1 MKKRDLER
9 KTDVT
14 TKPHTRRPVWEAT
27 AFLDGKFWIIEI
39 PAIDGITQ
47 ARSVK
52 EIDVMVRDLISIMTE
67 TEPDSFDVNMK
78 LLLPDDVAA
87 TLKRAGELRDIAD
100 SARKEAAA
108 ESRRA
113 AKALRAS
120 GLTVRDIGAALGV
133 SFQRAHQ
140 LVKG

>member
-1 MKKRDLER
+1 MK
-9 KTDVT
+9 
-14 TKPHTRRPVWEAT
+14 RRVWQAT
-27 AFLDGKFWIIEI
+27 ARQVGKFWYIQIE
-39 PAIDGITQ
+39 GLRGSTQ
-47 ARSVK
+47 GRSVK
-52 EIDVMVRDLISIMTE
+52 EIDVMARDYISIMTE
-67 TEPDSFDVNMK
+67 TEPDSFDVNME

-100 SARKEAAA
+100 NARKEAAA

-120 GLTVRDIGAALGV
+120 GLTVRDIGAALGI

>member
-1 MKKRDLER
+1 V
-9 KTDVT
+9 KT
-14 TKPHTRRPVWEAT
+14 KVWNAS
-27 AFLDGKFWIIEI
+27 ARQVGKFWYIKIV
-39 PAIDGITQ
+39 GLGGSTQ

-52 EIDVMVRDLISIMTE
+52 EIDVMVRDYISIMTE
-67 TEPDSFDVNMK
+67 TEPDSFDVTMQ

-100 SARKEAAA
+100 SARKEAAI

-120 GLTVRDIGAALGV
+120 GLTVRDIGAALGI

>member
-1 MKKRDLER
+1 VTKK
-9 KTDVT
+9 
-14 TKPHTRRPVWEAT
+14 VWNAS
-27 AFLDGKFWIIEI
+27 ARQVGKFWYIQV
-39 PAIDGITQ
+39 DGLSGSTQ
-47 ARSVK
+47 GRSVK
-52 EIDVMVRDLISIMTE
+52 EIDVMVRDYISIMTE
-67 TEPDSFDVNMK
+67 TEPDSFDVNMQ

-100 SARKEAAA
+100 NARKEAAV

-120 GLTVRDIGAALGV
+120 GLTVRDIGAALGI

>member
-1 MKKRDLER
+1 VTKK
-9 KTDVT
+9 
-14 TKPHTRRPVWEAT
+14 VWNAS
-27 AFLDGKFWIIEI
+27 ARQVGKFWYIQV
-39 PAIDGITQ
+39 DGLSGSTQ
-47 ARSVK
+47 GRSVK
-52 EIDVMVRDLISIMTE
+52 EIDLMVRDYITIMTE
-67 TEPDSFDVNMK
+67 TEPDSFDVNMQ

-100 SARKEAAA
+100 NARKEAAV

-120 GLTVRDIGAALGV
+120 GLTVRDIGAALGI

>member
-1 MKKRDLER
+1 MKTAENPGLKRR
-9 KTDVT
+9 
-14 TKPHTRRPVWEAT
+14 VWDAT
-27 AFLDGKFWIIEI
+27 AFLDDKFWVIEV
-39 PAIDGITQ
+39 PAIRRTTQ

-67 TEPDSFDVNMK
+67 TGPDSFDVNMQ

-100 SARKEAAA
+100 NARKEAAI

-120 GLTVRDIGAALGV
+120 GLTVRDIGAALGI

>member
-1 MKKRDLER
+1 MTKK
-9 KTDVT
+9 
-14 TKPHTRRPVWEAT
+14 VWNAS
-27 AFLDGKFWIIEI
+27 ARQVGKFWYIQV
-39 PAIDGITQ
+39 DGLSGSTQ
-47 ARSVK
+47 GRSVK
-52 EIDVMVRDLISIMTE
+52 EIDLMVRDYITIMTE
-67 TEPDSFDVNMK
+67 TEPDSFDVNMQ

-100 SARKEAAA
+100 NARKEAAV

-120 GLTVRDIGAALGV
+120 GLTVRDIGAALGI

>member
-1 MKKRDLER
+1 MK
-9 KTDVT
+9 
-14 TKPHTRRPVWEAT
+14 TKVWNAS
-27 AFLDGKFWIIEI
+27 ARQVGKFWYIKIV
-39 PAIDGITQ
+39 GLGGSTQ

-52 EIDVMVRDLISIMTE
+52 EIDVMVRDYISIMTE
-67 TEPDSFDVNMK
+67 TEPDSFDVTMQ

-100 SARKEAAA
+100 SARKEAAI

-120 GLTVRDIGAALGV
+120 GLTVRDIGAALGI

>member
-1 MKKRDLER
+1 MKKTEW
-9 KTDVT
+9 K
-14 TKPHTRRPVWEAT
+14 AT
-27 AFLDGKFWIIEI
+27 ARQVGKFWYIQV
-39 PAIDGITQ
+39 DGLGGSTQ
-47 ARSVK
+47 GRSVK
-52 EIDVMVRDLISIMTE
+52 EIDLMVRDYISIMTD
-67 TEPDSFDVNMK
+67 TAPDSFDVTMQ
-78 LLLPDDVAA
+78 LVLPDDVAA

-100 SARKEAAA
+100 NARREAAV

-120 GLTVRDIGAALGV
+120 GLTVRDIGAALGI

>member
-1 MKKRDLER
+1 
-9 KTDVT
+9 
-14 TKPHTRRPVWEAT
+14 
-27 AFLDGKFWIIEI
+27 
-39 PAIDGITQ
+39 
-47 ARSVK
+47 
-52 EIDVMVRDLISIMTE
+52 MVRDLISIMTE

>member
-1 MKKRDLER
+1 VKKN
-9 KTDVT
+9 
-14 TKPHTRRPVWEAT
+14 VWNAS
-27 AFLDGKFWIIEI
+27 ARQVGKFWYIKV
-39 PAIDGITQ
+39 DGLGGSSQ

-52 EIDVMVRDLISIMTE
+52 EIDLMVRDYISIMTE
-67 TEPDSFDVNMK
+67 TEPDSFEVNMQ

-100 SARKEAAA
+100 NARKEAAI

-120 GLTVRDIGAALGV
+120 GLTVRDIGAALGI

>member
-1 MKKRDLER
+1 MTISA
-9 KTDVT
+9 KTQT
-14 TKPHTRRPVWEAT
+14 QRRVWEAT
-27 AFLDGKFWIIEI
+27 AFPDGKFWIIEI
-39 PAIDGITQ
+39 PDIDGMTQ

-67 TEPDSFDVNMK
+67 TEPDSFDVNMQ

-100 SARKEAAA
+100 SARKEAAI

-120 GLTVRDIGAALGV
+120 GLTVRDIGAALGI

>member
-1 MKKRDLER
+1 MWNASARQ
-9 KTDVT
+9 V
-14 TKPHTRRPVWEAT
+14 
-27 AFLDGKFWIIEI
+27 GKFWYIQV
-39 PAIDGITQ
+39 DGLSGSTQ
-47 ARSVK
+47 GRSVK
-52 EIDVMVRDLISIMTE
+52 EIDVMVRDYISIMTE
-67 TEPDSFDVNMK
+67 TEPDSFDVNMQ

-100 SARKEAAA
+100 NARKEAAV

-120 GLTVRDIGAALGV
+120 GLTVRDIGAALGI

>member
-1 MKKRDLER
+1 MKK
-9 KTDVT
+9 K
-14 TKPHTRRPVWEAT
+14 VWNAS
-27 AFLDGKFWIIEI
+27 ARQVGKFWYIKVE
-39 PAIDGITQ
+39 GLGGSTQ
-47 ARSVK
+47 GRTVK
-52 EIDVMVRDLISIMTE
+52 EIDVMVRDYISIMTE
-67 TEPDSFDVNMK
+67 TEPDSFDVNMQ

-100 SARKEAAA
+100 NARKEAAI

-120 GLTVRDIGAALGV
+120 GLTVRDIGAALGI

>member
-1 MKKRDLER
+1 MK
-9 KTDVT
+9 
-14 TKPHTRRPVWEAT
+14 TKVWNAS
-27 AFLDGKFWIIEI
+27 ARQVGKFWYIKIV
-39 PAIDGITQ
+39 GLGGSTQ

-52 EIDVMVRDLISIMTE
+52 EIDVMVRDYISIMTE
-67 TEPDSFDVNMK
+67 TEADSFDVTMQ

-100 SARKEAAA
+100 NARKEAAI

-120 GLTVRDIGAALGV
+120 GLTVRDIGAALGI

>member
-1 MKKRDLER
+1 MTISA
-9 KTDVT
+9 KTQT
-14 TKPHTRRPVWEAT
+14 QRRVWEAT
-27 AFLDGKFWIIEI
+27 AFPDGKFWIIEI
-39 PAIDGITQ
+39 PAIDGMTQ

-52 EIDVMVRDLISIMTE
+52 EIDVMVRDYISIMTE
-67 TEPDSFDVNMK
+67 TEPDSFDVNMQ

-100 SARKEAAA
+100 NARKEAAV

-120 GLTVRDIGAALGV
+120 GLTVRDIGAALGI

>member
-1 MKKRDLER
+1 MTIIE
-9 KTDVT
+9 
-14 TKPHTRRPVWEAT
+14 KPHTRRPVWEAT

-52 EIDVMVRDLISIMTE
+52 EIDVMVRDYISIMTE
-67 TEPDSFDVNMK
+67 TAPDSFDVNMR

-100 SARKEAAA
+100 NARKEAAA

-140 LVKG
+140 LVKS

>member
-1 MKKRDLER
+1 V
-9 KTDVT
+9 KT
-14 TKPHTRRPVWEAT
+14 KVWNAS
-27 AFLDGKFWIIEI
+27 ARQVGKFWYIKIV
-39 PAIDGITQ
+39 GLGGSTQ

-52 EIDVMVRDLISIMTE
+52 EIDVMVRDYISIMTE
-67 TEPDSFDVNMK
+67 TEADSFDVTMQ

-100 SARKEAAA
+100 NARKEAAI

-120 GLTVRDIGAALGV
+120 GLTVRDIGAALGI

>member
-1 MKKRDLER
+1 
-9 KTDVT
+9 VT
-14 TKPHTRRPVWEAT
+14 IIENPQTRRPTWEAT

-39 PAIDGITQ
+39 PTIDGITQ

-67 TEPDSFDVNMK
+67 TEPDSFDINMQ

-100 SARKEAAA
+100 NARKEAAI

-120 GLTVRDIGAALGV
+120 GLTVRDIGAALGI

-140 LVKG
+140 LIKR

>member
-1 MKKRDLER
+1 V
-9 KTDVT
+9 KT
-14 TKPHTRRPVWEAT
+14 KVWNAS
-27 AFLDGKFWIIEI
+27 ARQVGKFWYIKIV
-39 PAIDGITQ
+39 GLGGSTQ

-52 EIDVMVRDLISIMTE
+52 EIDVMVRDYISIMTE
-67 TEPDSFDVNMK
+67 TEPDSFDVNMQ

-100 SARKEAAA
+100 NARKEAAI

-120 GLTVRDIGAALGV
+120 GLTVRDIGAALGI

>member
-1 MKKRDLER
+1 VTKK
-9 KTDVT
+9 
-14 TKPHTRRPVWEAT
+14 VWNAS
-27 AFLDGKFWIIEI
+27 ARQVGKFWYIQV
-39 PAIDGITQ
+39 DGLSGSTQ
-47 ARSVK
+47 GRSVK
-52 EIDVMVRDLISIMTE
+52 EIDLMVRDYISIMTE
-67 TEPDSFDVNMK
+67 TEPDSFDVNMQ

-100 SARKEAAA
+100 NARKEAAV